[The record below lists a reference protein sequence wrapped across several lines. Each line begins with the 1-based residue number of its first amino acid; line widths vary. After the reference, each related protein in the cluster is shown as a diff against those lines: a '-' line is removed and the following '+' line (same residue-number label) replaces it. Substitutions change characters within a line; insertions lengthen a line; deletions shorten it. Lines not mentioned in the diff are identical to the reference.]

1 MIIKDGICY
10 ADNQTPMLKVTY
22 VKPLYGGMYMVT
34 FSTGETKLFDTTILK
49 GEVFEPLKNTEIL
62 CNPKLVHGVITWNNE
77 EIDVAPEFFY
87 ENSFPY
93 NTEDVICAEPTPPS
107 Q

>member
-22 VKPLYGGMYMVT
+22 VKPLYGGMYMVE
-34 FSTGETKLFDTTILK
+34 FSNGETRLFDTTILK
-49 GEVFEPLKNTEIL
+49 GEVFEALKDPDIL
-62 CNPKLVHGVITWNNE
+62 YNPKVIHGVITWKDE
-77 EIDVAPEFFY
+77 EIDIAPDFVY
-87 ENSFPY
+87 EKSYPY
-93 NTEDVICAEPTPPS
+93 NTKDIICAEPTPPS